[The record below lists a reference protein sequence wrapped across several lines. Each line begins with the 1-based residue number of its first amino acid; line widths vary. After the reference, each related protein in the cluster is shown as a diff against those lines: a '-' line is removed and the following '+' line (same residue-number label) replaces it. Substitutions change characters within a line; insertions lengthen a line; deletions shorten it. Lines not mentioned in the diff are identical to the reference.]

1 DGQRFMDRY
10 DRQAELA
17 PRDIVARAI
26 DAEMKKTGADRVWLD
41 ISHRDADYI
50 KERFPNIYTRCLE
63 FGFDMTREPLPVVP
77 AAHYQCGGVV
87 TNVDGETEIAGL
99 FAAGE
104 VGCTGLHGANRL
116 ASNSLLE
123 ALVVAHRAAGKV
135 KDWGTGEKGKRE
147 RVESQGQSNS
157 NSTVYPLPSSPVS
170 PFSLPAWESGG
181 AADLD
186 ELVVITHN
194 WDEIRRCMW
203 DYVG

>member
-1 DGQRFMDRY
+1 
-10 DRQAELA
+10 
-17 PRDIVARAI
+17 
-26 DAEMKKTGADRVWLD
+26 
-41 ISHRDADYI
+41 
-50 KERFPNIYTRCLE
+50 
-63 FGFDMTREPLPVVP
+63 MTREPLPVVP

-87 TNVDGETEIAGL
+87 TDVDGETGIAGL

-135 KDWGTGEKGKRE
+135 RVRIDENQRE
-147 RVESQGQSNS
+147 PRD
-157 NSTVYPLPSSPVS
+157 
-170 PFSLPAWESGG
+170 LPAWKSGD
-181 AADLD
+181 ATNLD

-203 DYVG
+203 DYVGIVRTDKRLLRASSRIQNLQLEINQFYWNYRLTPDLVELRNLAVVAELIIECALLRKESRGLHYTLDYPNLLPTAADTVLGPAQR